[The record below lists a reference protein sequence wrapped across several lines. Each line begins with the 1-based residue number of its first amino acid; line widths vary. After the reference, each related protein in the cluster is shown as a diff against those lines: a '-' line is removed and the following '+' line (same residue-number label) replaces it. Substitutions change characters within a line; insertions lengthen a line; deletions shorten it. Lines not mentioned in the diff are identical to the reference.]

1 MESFES
7 IIPTAIIT
15 SYPRIFTDI
24 PHEKEIYE
32 WLSKNYNSD
41 VELNKL
47 LAPELEARFKLTNK
61 LIDSLNITQ
70 VLELASGYS
79 SRGLYYYKKG
89 YNYIEM
95 DLEEVA
101 NNKKKMIKE
110 LFNTELNI
118 IPGNALEYNDY
129 TKCEEYLDP
138 NKELII
144 LNEGLLRYLTF
155 DEKKIVAQNIYKLLK
170 KYGGVWITC
179 DLTPKKFIENQNKID
194 TTINNNLNNLTSRN
208 KLNDRFKDENHIKE
222 FFNNI
227 GFKEIEIHKFIEVK
241 EQLKS
246 FDILGIDKNQFDDLL
261 ESAIVTIL
269 KV

>member
-1 MESFES
+1 MEPFES

-24 PHEKEIYE
+24 PYEKEIYN
-32 WLSKNYNSD
+32 WLSKNCSNNI
-41 VELNKL
+41 ELNKL

-79 SRGLYYYKKG
+79 SRGLIYSKKG
-89 YNYIEM
+89 YNYVEM
-95 DLEEVA
+95 DLEEVV
-101 NNKKKMIKE
+101 NNKKKMFKE
-110 LFNTELNI
+110 IFNTNINI
-118 IPGNALEYNDY
+118 ISGNALEYNDY
-129 TKCEEYLDP
+129 IKCLEYLDP

-155 DEKKIVAQNIYKLLK
+155 DEKRKVAENIYKLLK

-179 DLTPKKFIENQNKID
+179 DLTPKKFIENQDKIN
-194 TTINNNLNNLTSRN
+194 TTINSSLNTVTKRNN
-208 KLNDRFKDENHIKE
+208 LNDRFIDENHIRT
-222 FFNNI
+222 FFTSI

-241 EQLKS
+241 DQLKS
-246 FDILGIDKNQFDDLL
+246 FDILNIDKDSFEDLL
-261 ESAIVTIL
+261 STAIVTIL

>member
-32 WLSKNYNSD
+32 WLSKNYNSE

-47 LAPELEARFKLTNK
+47 LAPELEARFKLANK

-79 SRGLYYYKKG
+79 SRGLTYSKKG
-89 YNYIEM
+89 YNYVEM
-95 DLEEVA
+95 DLEEVV
-101 NNKKKMIKE
+101 NTKKKMFKE
-110 LFNTELNI
+110 LFNTNINI

-129 TKCEEYLDP
+129 IKCEEYLDP

-179 DLTPKKFIENQNKID
+179 DLTPKKFIENQDKIN
-194 TTINNNLNNLTSRN
+194 TTINSSLNIVTKRNN
-208 KLNDRFKDENHIKE
+208 LNDRFIDENHIRT
-222 FFNNI
+222 FFTSI
-227 GFKEIEIHKFIEVK
+227 GFNSIEIHKFIEVK
-241 EQLKS
+241 DQLKS
-246 FDILGIDKNQFDDLL
+246 FDILNIDKDSFDDLL
-261 ESAIVTIL
+261 STTIVTIL
-269 KV
+269 KI

>member
-24 PHEKEIYE
+24 PYEKEIYN
-32 WLSKNYNSD
+32 WLSKNCSNNI
-41 VELNKL
+41 ELNKL

-61 LIDSLNITQ
+61 LIDSLNIAQ

-79 SRGLYYYKKG
+79 SRGLTYSKKG
-89 YNYIEM
+89 YNYVEM
-95 DLEEVA
+95 DLEEVV
-101 NNKKKMIKE
+101 NTKKKMFKE
-110 LFNTELNI
+110 LFNTNINI

-129 TKCEEYLDP
+129 IKCEEYLDP

-144 LNEGLLRYLTF
+144 LNEGLLRYFTF

-179 DLTPKKFIENQNKID
+179 DLTPKRFINKQDKIN
-194 TTINNNLNNLTSRN
+194 TTINNSLNTVTKRN
-208 KLNDRFKDENHIKE
+208 ELNDRFEDEKHIKE
-222 FFNNI
+222 FFTNI
-227 GFKEIEIHKFIEVK
+227 GFKSIEIHKFIEVK
-241 EQLKS
+241 DELKS
-246 FDILGIDKNQFDDLL
+246 FDILGIDKDSFDELL